1 LEKIYFGLR
10 IEGVL
15 LKKNFTFKK
24 LVENVKDNYKNFT
37 EKAKEN
43 LKKENIK
50 RVLKETFTRE
60 NIKYLSKKYV
70 FMIFGVLTLMLP
82 DMAVKSLLGL
92 GFFWQGYVSIVS
104 WMFPLLWSL
113 LVICL
118 AAFLM
123 PKKLGK
129 IFFSV
134 SSVIWIIYSISEYI
148 YYKMFKRFFWL
159 KSLMLAG
166 EGAAYADQIIQQI
179 DAKLIIFTV
188 LEIVFLVLTLIY
200 WKRPRTSRF
209 AKFSIVLV
217 PILIISFIHVAM
229 QPREFKSVWDLW
241 SNPRAVYKSF
251 TDVNKSM
258 EIAGIHQFF
267 FRDVVTTVFPK
278 QPYDEEDYKRV
289 DEFFEKKG
297 APEEN
302 EYTGIFEG
310 KNVIVVMM
318 ESMDTWMINEKDT
331 PTINMMMKEGINL
344 TNYNAPFFG
353 AGYTF
358 GSEFAFNTGF
368 YTPSSAISAA
378 NFSTNTFPYSLARIF
393 SEAGYS
399 ANSFH
404 FNNSE
409 YYNRGIMHECF
420 GYEKYNSFSDFGM
433 TGTEGE
439 LDSNILKNDAIFEKM
454 TPEDK
459 PFFDF
464 LITYSPHLPYED
476 DNERIIIT
484 KGYYP
489 ELVDETVEGNRNNIS
504 LLARDT
510 DEFFRLLIEKLN
522 EKGILEDTVIIAYTD
537 HYAYG
542 VYDDDMV
549 MEWKN
554 NEGLIYRVP
563 AFIYSK
569 GMEPMEISK
578 PTMTIDWAPTIVNLF
593 GLETDARYLGN
604 DMLDPDGGL
613 VVFESRAWLDDKMY
627 YEPSAEQ
634 EVLPEDKAHV
644 EQQSKYVNDII
655 EINDI
660 IILGDYY
667 KNQKK

>member
-1 LEKIYFGLR
+1 MKEK
-10 IEGVL
+10 
-15 LKKNFTFKK
+15 FTFKK
-24 LVENVKDNYKNFT
+24 LVENVKETCKKNIEKLKENFT
-37 EKAKEN
+37 
-43 LKKENIK
+43 KENIK
-50 RVLKETFTRE
+50 RVLKETFTRQ
-60 NIKYLSKKYV
+60 NISYLSKKYV
-70 FMIFGVLTLMLP
+70 FIIFGVLTLMLP
-82 DMAVKSLLGL
+82 DLALKSLLGR

-104 WMFPLLWSL
+104 WMFPLFWSL
-113 LVICL
+113 LLVGI
-118 AAFLM
+118 AAFLL
-123 PKKLGK
+123 PKNIGK
-129 IFFSV
+129 IIFTI
-134 SSVIWIIYSISEYI
+134 SSIVCIIYSISEYI

-166 EGAAYADQIIQQI
+166 EGAAYADQILQQI
-179 DAKLIIFTV
+179 DLPIIIFTV
-188 LEIVFLVLTLIY
+188 LEIVFLVLTLIR
-200 WKRPRTSRF
+200 WRRPRTCGM
-209 AKFSIVLV
+209 AKFCIILV
-217 PILIISFIHVAM
+217 PILLISFIHAAM

-241 SNPRAVYKSF
+241 SNPRAVYKNF

-258 EIAGIHQFF
+258 EIAGIHQFLY
-267 FRDVVTTVFPK
+267 RDVVTTIFPK
-278 QPYDEEDYKRV
+278 QPYDEKDYKRV
-289 DEFFEKKG
+289 DDFFKNKG
-297 APEEN
+297 ERKEN

-318 ESMDTWMINEKDT
+318 ESMDTWMVNEKDT
-331 PTINMMMKEGINL
+331 PTLDMMMKEGINL

-378 NFSTNTFPYSLARIF
+378 NFSTNIFPYSLARLF
-393 SEAGYS
+393 TEAGYS

-404 FNNSE
+404 FNDSE

-420 GYEKYNSFSDFGM
+420 GYEKYNSFTEFGLK
-433 TGTEGE
+433 GIEGE

-454 TPEDK
+454 TPADK

-476 DNERIIIT
+476 DNERVIIT
-484 KGYYP
+484 KEYYP
-489 ELVDETVEGNRNNIS
+489 ELVDETIEGNRNNIS
-504 LLARDT
+504 VLARDT
-510 DEFFRLLIEKLN
+510 DEFFRLLLEKL
-522 EKGILEDTVIIAYTD
+522 ETKGILEDTVIIAYTD

-542 VYDDDMV
+542 VYDDETV
-549 MEWKN
+549 MEWKG

-569 GMEPMEISK
+569 GMEHMEISK

-604 DMLDPDGGL
+604 DMFDPENGGL
-613 VVFESRAWLDDKMY
+613 VLFESRAWLDDVMY

-634 EVLPEDKAHV
+634 EVSEEEKLHIEEK
-644 EQQSKYVNDII
+644 SKLVNDII

-660 IILGDYY
+660 IVLGDYY
-667 KNQKK
+667 KNRKK